1 MTSSQGRHDYK
12 HGGEKKKKTLSDE
25 FEATYTHS

>member
-1 MTSSQGRHDYK
+1 MTLSQGRHDYK
-12 HGGEKKKKTLSDE
+12 HGGEKKKTLSDE